1 MKKDASRDYATNAFR
16 VYAVLGEKGRKKI
29 RSAAEI
35 TSIVQDVEAVDKT
48 LESIGKLPDG
58 DIITKA
64 VKSVYF
70 CNGKYAFSR
79 GEIVRR
85 VCAVKE
91 EIYVSEIQ
99 IYRYLRLARETFCK
113 IRGLCTWGDLEA
125 CGIKEKII

>member
-16 VYAVLGEKGRKKI
+16 VYAVLGEKGRKKLK
-29 RSAAEI
+29 SAAENTPI
-35 TSIVQDVEAVDKT
+35 ARDVEAVDKT
-48 LESIGKLPDG
+48 LESIGNLPDG
-58 DIITKA
+58 DIISKA
-64 VKSVYF
+64 VKRVYF
-70 CNGKYAFSR
+70 CSGKYAFSR

-85 VCAVKE
+85 VYALKD

-113 IRGLCTWGDLEA
+113 IRGLCTWDDLEE